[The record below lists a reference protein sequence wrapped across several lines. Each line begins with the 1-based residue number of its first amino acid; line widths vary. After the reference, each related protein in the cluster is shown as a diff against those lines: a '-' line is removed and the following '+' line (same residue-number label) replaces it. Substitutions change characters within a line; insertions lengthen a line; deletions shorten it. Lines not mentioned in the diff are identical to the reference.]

1 MFHPVPCR
9 WSSVFRRALAIGL
22 MGLCAQSPA
31 LAEAT
36 NQTTLT
42 LREALSRS
50 LEKHPALARYPFRAR
65 AAEARALQAGLKP
78 NPEISLEV
86 ENLGGSG
93 RFEGVD
99 SAESSLVLS
108 QVIELGG
115 KRESRRKV
123 ARLHGELVDRDYALA
138 RLDVLTQTAEHYLAV
153 ARAQERRRLA
163 EVGRALA
170 ERARSTAESRVEA
183 GRANAAELNRA
194 RIALTRAE
202 LDVARADR
210 TLATARRQLASNW
223 GQTGTDFS
231 RVDARLFE
239 LPEVPDFETLSGRL
253 DASPQLTRL
262 LTRERL
268 KQAEMQLARSRS
280 RQNLTVGAGIKRFEE
295 SGDNALVF
303 SVSMPLGLH
312 DRNQGEVAAR
322 RAEYEQVAAEQ
333 QATRLALS
341 VGLHRAYQ
349 QLEQARDT
357 ARSLKYD
364 ALPQAEQALG
374 RTEAGYASGRYS
386 YLELMDTRQERLAVE
401 RDAIE
406 AAVGFFEAVL
416 ALERLTGQPLTEP
429 TAKAAPEPVGASVP
443 DAP

>member
-9 WSSVFRRALAIGL
+9 WPSVFRRALAIGL
-22 MGLCAQSPA
+22 LGLCTQSPVI
-31 LAEAT
+31 AEEAK
-36 NQTTLT
+36 QTTLT

-50 LEKHPALARYPFRAR
+50 LEKHPTLARYPFRAR
-65 AAEARALQAGLKP
+65 AAEARALQAGLSP
-78 NPEISLEV
+78 NPELSLEV

-115 KRESRRKV
+115 KRDSRRSV
-123 ARLHGELVDRDYALA
+123 AQLRGELIDHDYALA

-153 ARAQERRRLA
+153 ARAQERLRLA
-163 EVGRALA
+163 ELARTLA
-170 ERARSTAESRVEA
+170 ERARATAKSRVEA

-202 LDVARADR
+202 LDAARADR
-210 TLATARRQLASNW
+210 TLATARRRLAANW

-239 LPEVPDFETLSGRL
+239 LPEVPDFETLSARL

-268 KQAEMQLARSRS
+268 KQAEMQLARSRG
-280 RQNLTVGAGIKRFEE
+280 RQNLTIGGGIKRFEE
-295 SGDNALVF
+295 TGDNALVF
-303 SVSMPLGLH
+303 SVSMPLGLR
-312 DRNQGEVAAR
+312 DRNQGEVVAR

-357 ARSLKYD
+357 ARSLKHE
-364 ALPQAEQALG
+364 ALPQAEQALE
-374 RTEAGYASGRYS
+374 RTEDGYASGRYS
-386 YLELMDTRQERLAVE
+386 YLELMDTRRERLAVE
-401 RDAIE
+401 REAIE

-416 ALERLTGQPLTEP
+416 ALERLTGEPLTAP
-429 TAKAAPEPVGASVP
+429 TAQAAAESNNR
-443 DAP
+443 